1 MCRYFMLYNVSPFE
15 RVLGEAGGSL
25 MLAVINGSVT
35 FPERDRRPGAV
46 KQLLLTCLRPEPE
59 QRPYV
64 ADVISQV
71 RDLLHNQQSQTQRR
85 NAT

>member
-1 MCRYFMLYNVSPFE
+1 MLYNVSPFE

-35 FPERDRRPGAV
+35 FPERDRRPGGV
-46 KQLLLTCLRPEPE
+46 KQLVLTCLKPEPE

-64 ADVISQV
+64 ADIMSQV
-71 RDLLHNQQSQTQRR
+71 RDLLHTLQSQTQRR
-85 NAT
+85 DAT